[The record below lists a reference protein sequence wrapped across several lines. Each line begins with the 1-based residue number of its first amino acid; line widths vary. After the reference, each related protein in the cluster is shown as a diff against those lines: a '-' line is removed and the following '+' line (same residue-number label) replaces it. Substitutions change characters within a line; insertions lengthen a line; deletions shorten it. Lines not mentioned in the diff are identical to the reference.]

1 MELRPCFLPREL
13 RTRSPRL
20 LAALLLVI
28 LSTLALPALGS
39 PPPPPGG
46 HIPVYLGGAN
56 QAGYP
61 PGTTDVAGSG
71 APVAPLQDLSS
82 APNPFSGATTIA
94 FTLRQGTVAR
104 LRIFD
109 LAGRQVRE
117 FVQRAAVAGR
127 QQLRWDGRDE
137 AGNRLASGIYFY
149 QVESGKVTVTKKL
162 VLMR

>member
-1 MELRPCFLPREL
+1 METRPRCLPHRPASRVPFLSL
-13 RTRSPRL
+13 ALGLTL
-20 LAALLLVI
+20 LAISA
-28 LSTLALPALGS
+28 TAG

-46 HIPVYLGGAN
+46 HIPIYLGGAN

-61 PGTTDVAGSG
+61 PGTTDVAGSS
-71 APVAPLQDLSS
+71 APVVPLQDLSS
-82 APNPFSGATTIA
+82 APNPFSGETTVG
-94 FTLRQGTVAR
+94 FTLGLGSEAR

-117 FVQRAAVAGR
+117 FVQRASVAGR
-127 QQLRWDGRDE
+127 QRVHWDGRDE

-149 QVESGKVTVTKKL
+149 QVQSGKVTVTKKL